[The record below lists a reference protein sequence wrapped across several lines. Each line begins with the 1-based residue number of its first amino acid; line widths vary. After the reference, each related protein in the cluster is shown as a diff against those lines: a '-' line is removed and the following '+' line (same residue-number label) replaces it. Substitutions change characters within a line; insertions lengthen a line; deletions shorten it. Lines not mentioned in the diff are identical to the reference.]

1 MRSEFRLLA
10 QLFKTYM
17 PPVYPFDVVGGR
29 REVKQ
34 TDFDDRVDVL
44 PVADPNIFSMA
55 QTSYTRTNRITT
67 SYI

>member
-10 QLFKTYM
+10 ELFKTYM

-34 TDFDDRVDVL
+34 TDFDDRVDV
-44 PVADPNIFSMA
+44 
-55 QTSYTRTNRITT
+55 ITC
-67 SYI
+67 